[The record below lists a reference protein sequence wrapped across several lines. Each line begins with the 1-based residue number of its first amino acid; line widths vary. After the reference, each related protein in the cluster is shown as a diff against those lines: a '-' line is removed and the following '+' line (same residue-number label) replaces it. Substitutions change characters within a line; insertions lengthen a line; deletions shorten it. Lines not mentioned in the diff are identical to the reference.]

1 MKLIEL
7 RKLCLPGT
15 IRNPYTKRCNRTC
28 KNGNER
34 ITNSKQKTFRC
45 YKTCTREKYRNKKTN
60 RCKKTIKKMPK
71 YSGISKMEKK
81 DEKHSKN
88 KKSNINLEDFYNINS
103 ENHIESL

>member
-15 IRNPYTKRCNRTC
+15 IRNPYTKRCNRMC
-28 KNGNER
+28 ENGYER
-34 ITNSKQKTFRC
+34 ITNSKRKTIRC
-45 YKTCTREKYRNKKTN
+45 YKKCTRRQYRNQNTN

-71 YSGISKMEKK
+71 HSEISKMEKK
-81 DEKHSKN
+81 DKKHSKN
-88 KKSNINLEDFYNINS
+88 KKSKIKLEDFYIINS

>member
-45 YKTCTREKYRNKKTN
+45 YKRVLVKNTA
-60 RCKKTIKKMPK
+60 IKKQIVVRKPL
-71 YSGISKMEKK
+71 KK
-81 DEKHSKN
+81 CLNILGFQKWKKRTKN
-88 KKSNINLEDFYNINS
+88 ILKIKSQI
-103 ENHIESL
+103 